1 MANATASSG
10 PDESYFW
17 LFGLLCTIPGVC
29 GSVSG
34 TVLMKLAYKEFEERP
49 VAQQRKLFGIPVSAK
64 WFAGF
69 LLLCI
74 LPTPLDIL
82 SLAFAS
88 ASLIFPFGVSLTCI
102 LVQVVAPRFFKK
114 ETVGRGEWAGTCLV
128 IAGAALSTAFGDHE
142 SRSYT
147 GAEIMALY
155 GNPVFIG
162 VFVAMSAVFVASMCV
177 YHIPR
182 LRNGGVPPV
191 VLFLAL
197 VYIPSYLG
205 GMQTI
210 SLKSFS
216 EVTANSVQGKGNE
229 WSTWPPY
236 LFIVLVISLA
246 VLQLKYMNVGTERFE
261 ATRYF
266 PTYNTV
272 LMLVVVTNGAVFFQ
286 EYSSLHPVAFPI
298 GIVLISAGIG
308 VLTRNDP
315 TDHAAVAAIDRL
327 ANANTIA
334 NSTTSSGHEDS
345 KKTDTFGSESGG
357 NSPMAVKPSTAVTT
371 KASAVT
377 RNKYVVMPMAEFPG
391 AGDDGNGQAKVEPKQ
406 PGEDVVA
413 GEILEQEEEEEVVD
427 QRAELL

>member
-1 MANATASSG
+1 MLVFKHVVSRPLALSSL
-10 PDESYFW
+10 S
-17 LFGLLCTIPGVC
+17 
-29 GSVSG
+29 
-34 TVLMKLAYKEFEERP
+34 
-49 VAQQRKLFGIPVSAK
+49 
-64 WFAGF
+64 F
-69 LLLCI
+69 LPFPPFSRHLQ
-74 LPTPLDIL
+74 PTPLDIL

-114 ETVGRGEWAGTCLV
+114 ETVGRGEWAGTFLV

-147 GAEIMALY
+147 GEEIMALY
-155 GNPVFIG
+155 ANPVFIG
-162 VFVAMSAVFVASMCV
+162 VFVAMSAVFVACMCV
-177 YHIPR
+177 YHTPR
-182 LRNGGVPPV
+182 LRNGGVPPI

-216 EVTANSVQGKGNE
+216 EVSANSVQGKGDE

-236 LFIVLVISLA
+236 LFIALVISLA
-246 VLQLKYMNVGTERFE
+246 VLQLKYMNIGTERFE

-266 PTYNTV
+266 PAYNTV

-298 GIVLISAGIG
+298 GLVLISAGIA

-327 ANANTIA
+327 ANANA
-334 NSTTSSGHEDS
+334 NANTSSLGGDFVDS
-345 KKTDTFGSESGG
+345 KKDDRNNESGTDG
-357 NSPMAVKPSTAVTT
+357 NSPMAVTPSTAV
-371 KASAVT
+371 AQ
-377 RNKYVVMPMAEFPG
+377 NKYVVMPMLEHAGAATPQQAEPQWEDAVVG
-391 AGDDGNGQAKVEPKQ
+391 QVVEDD
-406 PGEDVVA
+406 
-413 GEILEQEEEEEVVD
+413 EEEVVVD

>member
-1 MANATASSG
+1 MNVSSNSTSG
-10 PDESYFW
+10 AAAPSPDGVDETYFW
-17 LFGLLCTIPGVC
+17 LYGLLCTIPGVC

-34 TVLMKLAYKEFEERP
+34 TVLMKLAYKEFEELP
-49 VAQQRKLFGIPVSAK
+49 VNQQRKVFGIPVSFK
-64 WFAGF
+64 WLAGF

-114 ETVGRGEWAGTCLV
+114 ETVGIGEWAGTFLV
-128 IAGAALSTAFGDHE
+128 IIGAALSTAFGDHE

-147 GAEIMALY
+147 GQEILHLY
-155 GNPVFIG
+155 ANPVFIG
-162 VFVAMSAVFVASMCV
+162 VFAFMAIIFVMCMAV

-182 LRNGGVPPV
+182 LRNGGVPPL

-197 VYIPSYLG
+197 VYIPSFLG

-216 EVTANSVQGKGNE
+216 EVSANSVQGKGNE
-229 WSTWPPY
+229 WTTWPPY
-236 LFIVLVISLA
+236 LFILLVISLA
-246 VLQLKYMNVGTERFE
+246 ILQLKYMNIGTERFE

-286 EYSSLHPVAFPI
+286 EYSTLHPVAFPI
-298 GIVLISAGIG
+298 GILLISVGIG

-327 ANANTIA
+327 EEEERNAKLLTMDGKPL
-334 NSTTSSGHEDS
+334 SGKSLVELEGVKGTSGSPNADTATQHEMS
-345 KKTDTFGSESGG
+345 LQSS
-357 NSPMAVKPSTAVTT
+357 
-371 KASAVT
+371 
-377 RNKYVVMPMAEFPG
+377 NKYVVVPLVTSA
-391 AGDDGNGQAKVEPKQ
+391 DGLENGVIE
-406 PGEDVVA
+406 GESPETD
-413 GEILEQEEEEEVVD
+413 
-427 QRAELL
+427 